1 MNDSSETSLHFLDYW
16 RVIKM
21 RWPII
26 LIAFLLLTTAAG
38 ITCYYL
44 PRQYSSRVVMEVK
57 PDDAGLKIFGSEFQ
71 GGSINWRPPTQLQ
84 ILQSK
89 SVLYPV
95 IERLDLI
102 ERWSARNG
110 RQMSMEETYYDLLKM
125 LSSSSDIRGTDMI
138 QIITYSINAQEAA
151 DIANT
156 VAESY
161 KERRETEQEEM
172 IKRNLKDL
180 EEEVTKTRAKVEHAL
195 KEVHRIRAEQGIIDF
210 NPETIELAA
219 TQEQANL
226 AREETQV
233 NELKQRIVELRSQ
246 LEQIESLKPEEL
258 INALPTLGL
267 SDPLISRIQPVYQ
280 EIVVEET
287 RLANAGLGENHP
299 RIKSLHAQRE
309 VYGEQLQHQIA
320 ALRAS
325 LNTRLK
331 VAEVTLSALTEK
343 LDATR
348 NSFEASRVQNVEY
361 LNAKSD
367 YIRLKRAAEVAESKL
382 EAQRIQ
388 LGMSVY
394 PVKIWERAEASAMIA
409 RPNIASYMAIAIG
422 LGMIVGIALAFF
434 MEYLDTSVKT
444 LEEAEK
450 ALDAPVLAVVPKGIQ
465 YLVNSTGDIPDAEV
479 YRVLQTNLEFIRKD
493 TGVKTVTIVSGGL
506 GEGKSTTLSN
516 LATTYAR
523 GGYKVLIVD
532 ADLRRPFQ
540 HTILGLRNDV
550 GFIEVLKGERQLEE
564 AIQQSKQENLSL
576 LPAGKLYEDSMG
588 ILNSP
593 QMADFIGRIKESYDI
608 VFFDSP
614 PILGLSDASILARD
628 VDATL
633 MVIQYRRFPRSMLLR
648 VKQAILQ
655 VGGKLAGVVLNN
667 VDTKRD
673 SNYQYYGQYYSYYN
687 QTGIKKKKVQAP
699 AQAETASAG
708 SERRRGGSSEEY

>member
-1 MNDSSETSLHFLDYW
+1 MNDSTETSLHFLDYW

-26 LIAFLLLTTAAG
+26 LIAFFLLTTAAG
-38 ITCYYL
+38 VTCYYL

-57 PDDAGLKIFGSEFQ
+57 PDDAGMKVFGGEFQ
-71 GGSINWRPPTQLQ
+71 GGTINWRPPTQLQ

-102 ERWSARNG
+102 KRWSARSG
-110 RQMSMEETYYDLLKM
+110 RQISIEEAYYRLLNTLK
-125 LSSSSDIRGTDMI
+125 SSSDIRGTDMI
-138 QIITYSINAQEAA
+138 QIITFSTSPQEAA

-156 VAESY
+156 VADSY
-161 KERRETEQEEM
+161 KEKREHEQSNM
-172 IKRNLKDL
+172 IQRNLKDL
-180 EEEVTKTRAKVEHAL
+180 EEEVTKSRAKVEHAL
-195 KEVHRIRAEQGIIDF
+195 QEVHRIQAEQGIVDF

-219 TQEQANL
+219 TQEQTNL
-226 AREETQV
+226 AREESQV
-233 NELKQRIVELRSQ
+233 NESKQRIVELRSQ
-246 LEQIESLKPEEL
+246 LEQIETLKPEEL

-280 EIVVEET
+280 EILVEET

-299 RIKSLHAQRE
+299 RIKSLHAQRQ
-309 VYGEQLQHQIA
+309 VYGEQLQNQLV
-320 ALRAS
+320 ALRGS

-331 VAEVTLSALTEK
+331 VAEATLATLTDK
-343 LDATR
+343 LNAARD
-348 NSFEASRVQNVEY
+348 SFQESRVQNVEY
-361 LNAKSD
+361 LRAKSD
-367 YIRLKRAAEVAESKL
+367 YIRLKRAAEVAENKL

-394 PVKIWERAEASAMIA
+394 PVKIWDKAEPSGMIA
-409 RPNIASYMAIAIG
+409 KPNVNSYMTIAVG
-422 LGMIVGIALAFF
+422 LGIIVGIGLAFF

-465 YLVNSTGDIPDAEV
+465 YVVNSTGDIPDAEV

-493 TGVKTVTIVSGGL
+493 TGAKTVTLVSGGL
-506 GEGKSTTLSN
+506 GEGKSTTLNN
-516 LATTYAR
+516 LAATYAR

-532 ADLRRPFQ
+532 ADLRRSFQ
-540 HTILGLRNDV
+540 HTILGLRNDF
-550 GFIEVLKGERQLEE
+550 GLIEVLKGERRLEE
-564 AIQQSKQENLSL
+564 AIQQSKLENLDL
-576 LPAGKLYEDSMG
+576 LPAGRLFEDAMG

-593 QMADFIGRIKESYDI
+593 QMADFIAMIKTKYDI

-628 VDATL
+628 IDATL

-687 QTGIKKKKVQAP
+687 KTGVKKRSAP
-699 AQAETASAG
+699 GPSETVPASRENEHR
-708 SERRRGGSSEEY
+708 SSSDSEEY